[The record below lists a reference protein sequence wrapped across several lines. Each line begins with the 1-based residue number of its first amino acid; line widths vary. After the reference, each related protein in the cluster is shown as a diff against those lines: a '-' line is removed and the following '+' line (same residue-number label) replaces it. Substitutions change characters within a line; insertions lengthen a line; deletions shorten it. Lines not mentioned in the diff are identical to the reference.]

1 MEPRRRPFLLV
12 AALVLALPA
21 ARARAQACQFYV
33 APPPAGSDANP
44 GTSAAPW
51 ATLDHA
57 SARVKA
63 LGADGGTVCF
73 RDGVYTG
80 GNSLYERFDALTTFR
95 GGWSVTCR
103 ADGLA
108 DE

>member
-44 GTSAAPW
+44 VGVGSEE
-51 ATLDHA
+51 
-57 SARVKA
+57 
-63 LGADGGTVCF
+63 DGSP
-73 RDGVYTG
+73 Y
-80 GNSLYERFDALTTFR
+80 
-95 GGWSVTCR
+95 
-103 ADGLA
+103 
-108 DE
+108 